1 MFYET
6 YIEFYSL
13 FDDDSD
19 NEKNIEMR
27 LNEIKHNYEYND
39 FQPWVLDVYA
49 DLLSDNR
56 C

>member
-27 LNEIKHNYEYND
+27 LNIIMSIMIFSRMY
-39 FQPWVLDVYA
+39 
-49 DLLSDNR
+49 
-56 C
+56 

>member
-13 FDDDSD
+13 FDYDSD

-27 LNEIKHNYEYND
+27 LNIIMSIMI
-39 FQPWVLDVYA
+39 F
-49 DLLSDNR
+49 SR
-56 C
+56 GC

>member
-27 LNEIKHNYEYND
+27 LNEIKHNYDAN
-39 FQPWVLDVYA
+39 FARPV
-49 DLLSDNR
+49 
-56 C
+56 